1 MTYTCAAIP
10 EKSQLF
16 SKTREIRLTLDALKH
31 VYSNVSNRH
40 VADKTTLKFDCHN
53 CQSYYESKVKEFNAK
68 FKERRF

>member
-16 SKTREIRLTLDALKH
+16 SKTREVRLTLEALKH

-40 VADKTTLKFDCHN
+40 ATDKITLNFDCHD
-53 CQSYYESKVKEFNAK
+53 CRHYYEAKVKEFTAK